1 MLLADTKANPPRTH
15 SLTVM
20 NNPLAAPVTAESELH
35 GNANASAVFLRIH
48 ADKISRLMDLV
59 GELSLS
65 VAETVNS
72 PDLLG
77 YELIEFEKSSH
88 RLKMVVREM
97 QDAAAELRL
106 VPVGEVFRRMGRM
119 VRELERQTGKSIAL
133 ILEGEDTEIDKVV
146 VDRLYEPL
154 VHVVRNSA
162 DHGLESPAERREAG
176 KPEAGR
182 ITLAAAQVGNEIQ
195 ITVADDGRGLNR
207 QKILQRA
214 RERGLVGPDENPED
228 SILWRVIFQPGFST
242 AETVTNL
249 SGRGVGMDV
258 LNSTMKDL
266 HGRITIESRLGAGT
280 QVTLAIPLSLAFLDS
295 LIMRVDSRL
304 YATPVNVVNE
314 IFRPESRQVTP
325 ISACGKAEVV
335 KVRDELI
342 SIRRLQHFYG
352 EARTALPP
360 LEEQIIVVFNTSAG
374 RLGLPVDE
382 IFDQQQV
389 VMKPLRGP
397 LANIRASLGGALL
410 ATGEIAIVL
419 DCESLAE
426 DA

>member
-1 MLLADTKANPPRTH
+1 
-15 SLTVM
+15 M
-20 NNPLAAPVTAESELH
+20 NTPAPVSAETDPDSH
-35 GNANASAVFLRIH
+35 SAAASSAVFLRIH
-48 ADKISRLMDLV
+48 ADKVSRLMDLV

-72 PDLLG
+72 PELLG
-77 YELIEFEKSSH
+77 LELIDFEKSAH

-97 QDAAAELRL
+97 QDAAADLRL
-106 VPVGEVFRRMGRM
+106 VPVGEVFRRMRRM
-119 VRELERQTGKSIAL
+119 VRELERQTGKTIEL
-133 ILEGEDTEIDKVV
+133 VLEGEDTEIDKVV

-162 DHGLESPAERREAG
+162 DHGLESPAERLASG
-176 KPEAGR
+176 KPETGR

-214 RERGLVGPDENPED
+214 RERGLIGPDENPED
-228 SILWRVIFQPGFST
+228 GSLWKVIFQPGFST

-266 HGRITIESRLGAGT
+266 NGRIAIDSRFGFGT
-280 QVTLAIPLSLAFLDS
+280 RVTLSIPLTLAFLDS
-295 LIMRVDSRL
+295 LVMRVDARL
-304 YATPVNVVNE
+304 YATPVNVVDE
-314 IFRPESRQVTP
+314 IFRPESQQITP
-325 ISACGKAEVV
+325 ISAAGDSEMV

-342 SIRRLQHFYG
+342 PIRRLQHFYG
-352 EARTALPP
+352 ENPYTLPS
-360 LEEQIIVVFNTSAG
+360 LDEQIIVVFNTSAG

-397 LANIRASLGGALL
+397 LRHIRASLGGALL

-426 DA
+426 EA

>member
-1 MLLADTKANPPRTH
+1 
-15 SLTVM
+15 
-20 NNPLAAPVTAESELH
+20 
-35 GNANASAVFLRIH
+35 
-48 ADKISRLMDLV
+48 MDLV

-65 VAETVNS
+65 VAETINS
-72 PDLLG
+72 SDLQGL
-77 YELIEFEKSSH
+77 ELIDFEKSAH

-97 QDAAAELRL
+97 QDAAADLRL
-106 VPVGEVFRRMGRM
+106 VPVGEVFRRMRRM
-119 VRELERQTGKSIAL
+119 VRELERQTGKAIEL
-133 ILEGEDTEIDKVV
+133 VLEGEDTEIDKVV

-162 DHGLESPAERREAG
+162 DHGLESPEERLASG
-176 KPEAGR
+176 KPETGR

-228 SILWRVIFQPGFST
+228 GNLWKVIFQPGFST

-258 LNSTMKDL
+258 LNSTMKEL
-266 HGRITIESRLGAGT
+266 NGRIAIDSQCGAGSR
-280 QVTLAIPLSLAFLDS
+280 VTLSIPLTLAFLDS
-295 LIMRVDSRL
+295 LVMRIDARL
-304 YATPVNVVNE
+304 YATPVNVVEE
-314 IFRPESRQVTP
+314 IFRPESRQITP
-325 ISACGKAEVV
+325 ISAATDTEVV

-342 SIRRLQHFYG
+342 PIRRLQHFYG
-352 EARTALPP
+352 ENPRVLPP
-360 LEEQIIVVFNTSAG
+360 LDEQIIVVFNTSAG

-397 LANIRASLGGALL
+397 LRHIRASLGGALL

-419 DCESLAE
+419 DCERLAE
-426 DA
+426 ESGHVEFQ